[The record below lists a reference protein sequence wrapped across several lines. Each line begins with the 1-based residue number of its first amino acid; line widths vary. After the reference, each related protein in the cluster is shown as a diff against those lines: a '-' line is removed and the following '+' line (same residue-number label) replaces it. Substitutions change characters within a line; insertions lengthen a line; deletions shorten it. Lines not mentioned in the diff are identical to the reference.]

1 MSEGT
6 KTLAAKTAG
15 NTKRVYQASVAVG
28 VDVKREI
35 GQRVQSMDTETQYV
49 LVVAGTASVI
59 GIVGK
64 EVWVCIW
71 VGGLWV
77 GVCACVYMDR
87 VAYSCVGHELFIYM
101 TRPILRDRLIHVR
114 DTTHPS

>member
-1 MSEGT
+1 MAAKTATGTQILYDSSASLCADMSEGT

-15 NTKRVYQASVAVG
+15 NAKRVYQASVAVG

-35 GQRVQSMDTETQYV
+35 GQRVQSMDTQTQCV

-64 EVWVCIW
+64 EV
-71 VGGLWV
+71 
-77 GVCACVYMDR
+77 
-87 VAYSCVGHELFIYM
+87 
-101 TRPILRDRLIHVR
+101 
-114 DTTHPS
+114 